1 MIFGYDLANP
11 KLIFIGGIGLLFWLL
26 DFFKIFKTAELKLPA
41 VFFAKKKAVSFL
53 TILSFVTGIIAWG
66 LISISMGQPRKPL
79 GHAEAEKE
87 LNDIYFVVDVSRSML
102 AGDFPPNRLE
112 AAKDRI
118 RNFIDLSPV
127 DRIGIV
133 MFADKVFTLIPA
145 TVDLE
150 LVKQS
155 VDQIR
160 IGFLGNGTNIG
171 DALGLAVARSVTSIA
186 ENKTIVLLTDGASN
200 VGLLSPVQAAEK
212 AKEKNIKV
220 YTIGIGGDKDAK
232 LPTGRDIFGNQQ
244 YQNIPGGSM
253 DFETLEKIAQIS
265 GGKSFIASNSEALD
279 NVLQEI
285 NKLERKKIEISGR
298 VIYEELYWY
307 FLILGTFLLIVSES
321 TRVFLKREVY

>member
-1 MIFGYDLANP
+1 MILGYDFANP
-11 KLIFIGGIGLLFWLL
+11 SLTVFGLLGFTFWLL
-26 DFFKIFKTAELKLPA
+26 DFFKVFKKAELKLPA
-41 VFFAKKKAVSFL
+41 AFFRGRTGFSSSALLAF
-53 TILSFVTGIIAWG
+53 ILGVLAWIC
-66 LISISMGQPRKPL
+66 ISISIGQPRKPL

-102 AGDFPPNRLE
+102 ASDFPPNRLE

-118 RNFIDLSPV
+118 RNFVSLSPV

-212 AKEKNIKV
+212 AREKKIKV

-232 LPTGRDIFGNQQ
+232 LPTGRDMFGNQQ

-253 DFETLEKIAQIS
+253 DFETLNKIAEIS
-265 GGKSFIASNSEALD
+265 GGKSFVASNSEALD

-285 NKLERKKIEISGR
+285 NKLERKKMEISGR
-298 VIYEELYWY
+298 VIYQEFYWY
-307 FLILGTFLLIVSES
+307 FLLMGALFLVVSES
-321 TRVFLKREVY
+321 IRVFIKREVY